1 MRANKFPTSIILLRG
16 TDISS
21 LETDAIRGDLTVS
34 DQIFTDNFDAIQRDE
49 LLRDLAQVWLFHRL
63 VQEDDPS
70 IRRAWTDVD
79 ETNTYVKGNHP
90 LI

>member
-63 VQEDDPS
+63 VQEDDLIIS
-70 IRRAWTDVD
+70 TTIFR
-79 ETNTYVKGNHP
+79 NKIISLYYYVG
-90 LI
+90 

>member
-49 LLRDLAQVWLFHRL
+49 LLKFGYFIA
-63 VQEDDPS
+63 
-70 IRRAWTDVD
+70 
-79 ETNTYVKGNHP
+79 
-90 LI
+90 